1 MLSIISTCDG
11 HTNLT
16 NNFSLLIPF
25 TDYLPTAPTA
35 PPSNIQVG
43 ISSNQVT
50 VSWSPPPE
58 GTHGGVLTEYTI
70 CFLQDNE
77 DTCSVER
84 TISATSVPLSHV
96 EDSLLSETNYRLRI
110 CASTA
115 AGVGPCSSNI
125 SLTTGTYVVLFRVVC
140 YFLLFYHEG
149 FIH

>member
-1 MLSIISTCDG
+1 M
-11 HTNLT
+11 
-16 NNFSLLIPF
+16 
-25 TDYLPTAPTA
+25 
-35 PPSNIQVG
+35 
-43 ISSNQVT
+43 
-50 VSWSPPPE
+50 SWSPPPE

-84 TISATSVPLSHV
+84 TISATSVPLSLV